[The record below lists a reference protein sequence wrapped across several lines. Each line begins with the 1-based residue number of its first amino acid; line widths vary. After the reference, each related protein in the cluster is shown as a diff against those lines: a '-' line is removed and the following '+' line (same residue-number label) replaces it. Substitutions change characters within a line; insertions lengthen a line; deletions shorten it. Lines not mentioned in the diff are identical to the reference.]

1 MTSRGLTAKSQ
12 LPCYNFEAGT
22 RNSTMNDSYQRHG
35 IFCDSRKCP
44 RHHQAMEIATDN
56 NSAEFVSS
64 ILQWWW
70 QS

>member
-1 MTSRGLTAKSQ
+1 
-12 LPCYNFEAGT
+12 
-22 RNSTMNDSYQRHG
+22 MNDSYQRHG

-64 ILQWWW
+64 TLQWWW